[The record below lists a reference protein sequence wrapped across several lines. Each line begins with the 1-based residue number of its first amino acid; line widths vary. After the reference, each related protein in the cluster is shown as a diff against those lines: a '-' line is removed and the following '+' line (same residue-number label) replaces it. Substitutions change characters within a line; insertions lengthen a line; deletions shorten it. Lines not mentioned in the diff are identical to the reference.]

1 MNVKITTRRA
11 TAKLLATAALIVAS
25 GLTAAA
31 DKTYKIGVASFGE
44 SAEYMHTWTSEIQ
57 AHPWVKS
64 GRVKVVI
71 FDGKFDPL
79 VQANQVD
86 TMITQKFDAIVI
98 APFDLDASAP
108 PIDKAVAAGI
118 PVIGSA
124 LKTKSEKL
132 TSSIIVD
139 DVEGGRL
146 IAVEMAKRLGGN
158 GNLALLEGPI
168 GQSAQ
173 IERRR
178 GIDTGLKASPG
189 LKLLVEKSGNW
200 SRAEGQSLMENWL
213 SAHPGKISGVLAEN
227 DEMALGAIEAMK
239 SKKVD
244 LSKVPV
250 IAIDGIPDG
259 KRAVAAGSMTMTLYK
274 YARAEGQG
282 AVDLALRA
290 LEGASYQPQ
299 SEVWKDLMKWNGGT
313 AKLYTVPWL
322 PLDKSNVGKYMN

>member
-1 MNVKITTRRA
+1 MTTIARRMILKA
-11 TAKLLATAALIVAS
+11 AALAAGVLVAQAGVS
-25 GLTAAA
+25 QEKKYT
-31 DKTYKIGVASFGE
+31 IGAASFGE
-44 SAEYMHTWTSEIQ
+44 SAEYMHTWTSEMKN
-57 AHPWVKS
+57 HPWVKS
-64 GRVKVVI
+64 GRVKLVI
-71 FDGKFDPL
+71 FDGNFDPL
-79 VQANQVD
+79 VQANQVE

-124 LKTKSEKL
+124 LKTKSSKL
-132 TSSIIVD
+132 TSQIIVD

-146 IAVEMAKRLGGN
+146 IAVEVGKRLGGK
-158 GNLALLEGPI
+158 GNIALLEGPI

-178 GIDTGLKASPG
+178 GIDAGLKQSPG

-200 SRAEGQSLMENWL
+200 SRAEGQKLMENWL
-213 SAHPGKISGVLAEN
+213 SAYPNQINGVLAEN

-239 SKKVD
+239 AKQIN
-244 LSKVPV
+244 LAKVPV

-259 KRAVAAGSMTMTLYK
+259 KRAVADGAMTMTLYK

-282 AVDLALRA
+282 ALDLALRA
-290 LEGASYQPQ
+290 LVGPTYQPQ
-299 SEVWKDLMKWNGGT
+299 SEIWKDLMKWEGGT
-313 AKLYTVPWL
+313 AKNYTVPWL
-322 PLDKSNVGKYMN
+322 MLDKANVAKYQN

>member
-1 MNVKITTRRA
+1 MKSMFRRA
-11 TAKLLATAALIVAS
+11 ILKSLALLAVGAATTFAE
-25 GLTAAA
+25 AA
-31 DKTYKIGVASFGE
+31 DKVYTIGAASFGE
-44 SAEYMHTWTSEIQ
+44 SAEYMHTWTSEMKN
-57 AHPWVKS
+57 HPWVKS
-64 GRVKVVI
+64 GRVKLVI

-118 PVIGSA
+118 PVISSA
-124 LKTKSEKL
+124 LKTKSTKL

-146 IAVEMAKRLGGN
+146 IAVELAKRLGGK
-158 GNLALLEGPI
+158 GNVALLEGPI

-178 GIDTGLKASPG
+178 GVDAGLKASPG

-200 SRAEGQSLMENWL
+200 SRAEGQALMENWL
-213 SAHPGKISGVLAEN
+213 SAYPGRINGVLAEN

-239 SKKVD
+239 AKKID

-259 KRAVAAGSMTMTLYK
+259 KRAVADGSMAMSLYK

-282 AVDLALRA
+282 ALDLALRA
-290 LEGASYQPQ
+290 LVGTSYQPQ
-299 SEVWKDLMKWNGGT
+299 SEVWKDLMKWEDGT
-313 AKLYTVPWL
+313 KKLYTVPWL
-322 PLDKSNVGKYMN
+322 LLDKDNVGKYMN

>member
-1 MNVKITTRRA
+1 MILK
-11 TAKLLATAALIVAS
+11 TAAVAAS
-25 GLTAAA
+25 VLAGQWAMAA
-31 DKTYKIGVASFGE
+31 DKQYKIGVASFGE
-44 SAEYMHTWTSEIQ
+44 SAEYMHTWTSEMK

-64 GRVKVVI
+64 GRAKLVI

-79 VQANQVD
+79 VQANQVE

-124 LKTKSEKL
+124 LKTKSTRL
-132 TSSIIVD
+132 TSQIIVD

-146 IAVEMAKRLGGN
+146 IAVEMAKRLNGKGN
-158 GNLALLEGPI
+158 IALLEGPI

-178 GIDTGLKASPG
+178 GIDAGLKQYPG
-189 LKLLVEKSGNW
+189 LRLLVEKSGNW

-213 SAHPGKISGVLAEN
+213 SAYPNQINGVLAEN

-239 SKKVD
+239 AKQVN

-259 KRAVAAGSMTMTLYK
+259 KRAVAEGAMAMTLYK

-282 AVDLALRA
+282 ALDLALRA
-290 LEGASYQPQ
+290 LVGPSYQPQ
-299 SEVWKDLMKWNGGT
+299 SGVWKDLMKWEGGT
-313 AKLYTVPWL
+313 AKNYTVPWL
-322 PLDKSNVGKYMN
+322 LLDKSNVGKYRD

>member
-1 MNVKITTRRA
+1 MSIKTRRMTLKIIA
-11 TAKLLATAALIVAS
+11 LATAALTS
-25 GLTAAA
+25 GLAMAA
-31 DKTYKIGVASFGE
+31 DKVYKIGVASFGE

-57 AHPWVKS
+57 AHPWVKE
-64 GRVKVVI
+64 GKVKLVI

-108 PIDKAVAAGI
+108 PIEKAVAAGI

-124 LKTKSEKL
+124 LKTKTDKL

-146 IAVEMAKRLGGN
+146 IAVEMAKRLNGKGN
-158 GNLALLEGPI
+158 VALLEGPI

-178 GIDTGLKASPG
+178 GIDAGLKAAPG
-189 LKLLVEKSGNW
+189 LKVLVEKSGNW

-213 SAHPGKISGVLAEN
+213 SAHPNQINGVLAEN

-239 SKKVD
+239 SKRID
-244 LSKVPV
+244 LTKVPV

-259 KRAVAAGSMTMTLYK
+259 KRAVADGSMTMSLYK
-274 YARAEGQG
+274 YAKAEGQG

-290 LEGASYQPQ
+290 LVGPSYQPQ
-299 SEVWKDLMKWNGGT
+299 SEIWKDLMKWNGGT